1 MEQSS
6 GASSEQ
12 LRIHN
17 RRLVLQH
24 IFVNGPTSRAEIA
37 AQTNLTGAAITRITR
52 ELLDDGLLREGAQI
66 THAGRPGRRSIELDL
81 HDSGT
86 YVLGFGAGA
95 YEQWLQLSN
104 LRGRPLDREQLHL
117 MRTGDPDIAIS
128 VVIAAALR
136 LLERNHIERSRVLGF
151 GAAVAG
157 VVDSSSGRVLQ
168 SPNLGWRDVDFG
180 PTVAK
185 ALGLPVKVESLH
197 HALNMAECGSG
208 VTRGLSNVALLNLAL
223 GIGGSFLIDNRIL
236 RGSGTAAGQLGHMR
250 VPGGT
255 ELCTCGR
262 RGCLDTVASGHA
274 VLRTLGRIEARTKAG
289 PHDPR
294 EAQLLLDAM
303 KAADAGEPG
312 PGNAFFTA
320 GQHIGAA
327 LDAIWTI
334 ASPKRVV
341 LAGPLAQIK
350 QYVDGI
356 HGVLDSERWNAAPED
371 VLLVSRKSNDA
382 AGVWLALDEFVLHKA
397 ALPVTP

>member
-37 AQTNLTGAAITRITR
+37 ARTNLTGAAITRITR
-52 ELLDDGLLREGAQI
+52 ELLDDGLLREGATI
-66 THAGRPGRRSIELDL
+66 TNAGRPGRRSIELDL
-81 HDSGT
+81 HESGT

-117 MRTGDPDIAIS
+117 MRTGDQDVAMN
-128 VVIAAALR
+128 VVVDAALR

-157 VVDSSSGRVLQ
+157 VVDSRSGRVLQ
-168 SPNLGWRDVDFG
+168 SPNLGWHNVDFG
-180 PTVAK
+180 PAVAK

-197 HALNMAECGSG
+197 NALNMAECGSG
-208 VTRGLSNVALLNLAL
+208 VTRGLTDVALLNLAL

-250 VPGGT
+250 VRGAS

-274 VLRTLGRIEARTKAG
+274 VLRTLGRIEARDRAG

-303 KAADAGEPG
+303 KAAGAGESDSG
-312 PGNAFFTA
+312 SAFYIA

-334 ASPKRVV
+334 TSPKRVV
-341 LAGPLAQIK
+341 LAGPLAQVE

-356 HGVLDSERWNAAPED
+356 HAVLDTERWDAAPAE
-371 VLLVSRKSNDA
+371 VLLISRKTNDA
-382 AGVWLALDEFVLHKA
+382 AGVWLALDEFVLRKA
-397 ALPVTP
+397 ALPVMS